1 MEVTMNKTKID
12 STITCRR
19 IVAKFGTSLLTA
31 GSNRL
36 NMERMTDLVNQLAQ
50 LHSQGVEVVIV
61 TSGAIAAGREK
72 LGLTKKAKGV
82 ALKQVLASVGQGR
95 LMNIYERLFEQH
107 QITVGQALLTKSVL
121 VDRAGYLNTR
131 NTLLAS
137 LEMGVIPIINENDV
151 VAVDEIREAR
161 FGDNDNLSAM
171 VANLIDADLLFILTD
186 IDGLFT
192 ADPNRDSSAKLI
204 PLVEKIDD
212 KIESLM
218 SGSTSG
224 LGTGGM
230 VTKIEAARLA
240 TASGVTVVIANGSE
254 KDVLLRAARGE
265 TIGTR
270 FLPVKSKLDSRE
282 RWLLS
287 GLCTRGKL
295 TVDDG
300 AVLALKKKNCSLLA
314 AGITEVEGNFQRGD
328 IVDIC
333 DSKGAKLGSGIT
345 NYTSIEV
352 QAIKGAHSENIN
364 NLLGY
369 DSGSE
374 VVHRNNLVVL

>member
-1 MEVTMNKTKID
+1 MTKTKND
-12 STITCRR
+12 SNFTCHR
-19 IVAKFGTSLLTA
+19 IVVKFGTSLLTA

-36 NMERMTDLVNQLAQ
+36 NMERMTDLVSQLAK
-50 LHSQGVEVVIV
+50 LHNQGIEVVIV
-61 TSGAIAAGREK
+61 TSGAIAAGRER

-121 VDRAGYLNTR
+121 VDRAGYLNAR
-131 NTLLAS
+131 NTLLSS

-186 IDGLFT
+186 IDGLYT
-192 ADPNRDSSAKLI
+192 ADPNRDASAKLI

-212 KIESLM
+212 KIESLV
-218 SGSTSG
+218 SGSMSG

-254 KDVLLRAARGE
+254 KDVLLRAAHGE

-270 FLPVKSKLDSRE
+270 FLPVKTKLDSRE

-300 AVLALKKKNCSLLA
+300 AALALKKKNCSLLA

-333 DSKGAKLGSGIT
+333 DLKGLKLGSGIT
-345 NYTSIEV
+345 NYTSAEV

-374 VVHRNNLVVL
+374 IVHRNNLVVL